1 MVLEKPPHYG
11 STVAMRVRSASTG
24 FLMII
29 LAGCAAA
36 KPVARSTT
44 KFEGKTFTLELPVG
58 WVRDPQEPAASGESH
73 LFRSADG
80 SFISVIVDPGAGD
93 GRGDAWWKTEAR
105 GDRMAILKEEPAC
118 RPEDDPPHIAY
129 GCPAGDGSLV
139 ISAGDVVLHGHYFH
153 FWSGNTKRETGVDLQ
168 PFREILLSLRA
179 K

>member
-1 MVLEKPPHYG
+1 
-11 STVAMRVRSASTG
+11 MRVRLASVA
-24 FLMII
+24 FLMIL
-29 LAGCAAA
+29 LAGCASASSA
-36 KPVARSTT
+36 GRSTT
-44 KFEGKTFTLELPVG
+44 RFEGKTFTLVLPAG
-58 WVRDPQEPAASGESH
+58 WQRDPKETSGQGESH

-80 SFISVIVDPGAGD
+80 GFISVIVDPGAGD

-105 GDRMAILKEEPAC
+105 GDRLVILKEEPPC
-118 RPEDDPPHIAY
+118 RSEDDPPHIAY

-153 FWSGNTKRETGVDLQ
+153 FWFGNTKRETGVDLQ